1 MQLMGLLAVM
11 YTIEPLLGR
20 LYVSRALRAAE
31 SIITQVQV
39 EVFRVLLMQPIA
51 FYDRHTTTEITNAL
65 AVDLEAVRSA
75 VFGCAPLSAQQRKP
89 MRRQS
94 MTASVNPQNSPMV
107 LIYMLDFRSISR
119 DRGLR
124 AVLEAVGSVAVLFY
138 LCWRLAPV
146 LASVIIGTAVAAAVY
161 RKVAKGIE
169 GKLATALS
177 TMSRVA
183 GQAFRNIRTVRAF
196 AGKLL
201 PKSRLFQSLERL
213 SRRLSRPANMH

>member
-1 MQLMGLLAVM
+1 
-11 YTIEPLLGR
+11 
-20 LYVSRALRAAE
+20 
-31 SIITQVQV
+31 
-39 EVFRVLLMQPIA
+39 
-51 FYDRHTTTEITNAL
+51 
-65 AVDLEAVRSA
+65 
-75 VFGCAPLSAQQRKP
+75 
-89 MRRQS
+89 
-94 MTASVNPQNSPMV
+94 MTASVKFQNSPMM
-107 LIYMLDFRSISR
+107 LINLLDFRSISR

-146 LASVIIGTAVAAAVY
+146 LASVIIGTAVAAAIY

-201 PKSRLFQSLERL
+201 P
-213 SRRLSRPANMH
+213 